1 MAKRLWDM
9 MELVLK
15 LFWPWV
21 RGRRGVDTEHSG
33 SAGSCVDGGFEASKR
48 AVQSRSAP
56 PGLV

>member
-1 MAKRLWDM
+1 MAQRLGDVV
-9 MELVLK
+9 ELVLK

-21 RGRRGVDTEHSG
+21 RGRRGVDTQHSG

-48 AVQSRSAP
+48 AVQSLRAL